1 MNLWRPLAGRFVYG
15 GQVIGQALIAAC
27 RTVKEEQHVHSLHC
41 YFLIGGKFSSKTK
54 EIPIFS
60 FQFGAV
66 VNEILT
72 LNQFY
77 L

>member
-41 YFLIGGKFSSKTK
+41 YFLIGGKFSSK
-54 EIPIFS
+54 
-60 FQFGAV
+60 
-66 VNEILT
+66 
-72 LNQFY
+72 
-77 L
+77 